1 MLKKKYRTGVLTV
14 HKKNIKSKTPN
25 NGVTQRNCVL
35 YKKDG
40 IPEHNYMSHSD
51 DNWFGKRYKQ
61 KSLKKGLGGNLGN
74 RDADFNQF
82 NKSNKKLK
90 RDRKFHKK
98 QSKTLFIM
106 GTHTQYHRDIKKIK
120 KKLPKMDKKY
130 ESSNISSSSI

>member
-1 MLKKKYRTGVLTV
+1 MYTLEAKDTMKTSTYKTKRLSSHKFVGVYSDSGVSPKVLLKKKYRTGVLTV

-51 DNWFGKRYKQ
+51 DTWFGKRYEQ

-74 RDADFNQF
+74 IYAAVN
-82 NKSNKKLK
+82 NPKKYNKKVEK
-90 RDRKFHKK
+90 
-98 QSKTLFIM
+98 
-106 GTHTQYHRDIKKIK
+106 
-120 KKLPKMDKKY
+120 
-130 ESSNISSSSI
+130 E